1 MRQPNDTL
9 AVSLADTL
17 PQEAVAAPGVDSLRR
32 ACDTLPEA
40 DSLRMA
46 VPCDTVPKVDTVSAA
61 VVFGAG
67 SERTVVSLPAE
78 AYGRTASPLAGV
90 GYQLTVVG
98 LLLLFV
104 YMAFRLRA
112 EWRRLLTLAWRR
124 EEDTHDDEADVPPF
138 GVQVALIGCGV
149 WMLGVAATRFGLLVP
164 GAAVRFAH
172 GSAGAVVATFA
183 VLVLAVIAV
192 QRLLIGAIAS
202 LTFSR
207 GWERAL
213 GLQRLAWFASL
224 VLSAT
229 PLVVLAA
236 LCGARWGGVFA
247 VCFALV
253 AGVHAL
259 GYVIRSCLLFA
270 RLKVSILLWI
280 LYLCAVEIVP
290 VGSLAVGLLRS
301 WPA

>member
-1 MRQPNDTL
+1 M
-9 AVSLADTL
+9 
-17 PQEAVAAPGVDSLRR
+17 VAA
-32 ACDTLPEA
+32 
-40 DSLRMA
+40 
-46 VPCDTVPKVDTVSAA
+46 
-61 VVFGAG
+61 
-67 SERTVVSLPAE
+67 
-78 AYGRTASPLAGV
+78 
-90 GYQLTVVG
+90 
-98 LLLLFV
+98 
-104 YMAFRLRA
+104 
-112 EWRRLLTLAWRR
+112 
-124 EEDTHDDEADVPPF
+124 
-138 GVQVALIGCGV
+138 
-149 WMLGVAATRFGLLVP
+149 
-164 GAAVRFAH
+164 
-172 GSAGAVVATFA
+172 FA

-213 GLQRLAWFASL
+213 GLQRLAWFASF

-280 LYLCAVEIVP
+280 LYLCAVEIMP
-290 VGSLAVGLLRS
+290 VGILAVGLLRS